1 MKQAVTAAPLSA
13 RQVARQVARQALSLI
28 AVLLIATA
36 GNPAMAANLA
46 DCPKSPNCVSS
57 QASDPDRRVAP
68 LNGGT
73 NAEKARQ
80 RLIAV
85 LESLPRV
92 SWTAPSDQRIEAQF
106 TSLIFR
112 FTDDVV
118 FAIEED
124 GTIQVR
130 SASRV
135 GYSDLGANRSRV
147 EMLRERL
154 ASPESVSTE

>member
-1 MKQAVTAAPLSA
+1 MKRAASAAPL
-13 RQVARQVARQALSLI
+13 I
-28 AVLLIATA
+28 GTLLIGVASMA
-36 GNPAMAANLA
+36 GNPATAASLA

-57 QASDPDRRVAP
+57 QASNPDRQVAP
-68 LNGGT
+68 LKGGD
-73 NAEKARQ
+73 NAEEARQ
-80 RLIAV
+80 RLTAV
-85 LESLPRV
+85 LDSLPRV
-92 SWTAPSDQRIEAQF
+92 SWTAPTEQRVEAQF

-118 FAIEED
+118 FEIEED

-130 SASRV
+130 SASRI

-154 ASPESVSTE
+154 ASPDPVSTE

>member
-1 MKQAVTAAPLSA
+1 MERAVTAAPFSA
-13 RQVARQVARQALSLI
+13 HQAAPLI
-28 AVLLIATA
+28 AALLIATVTTA

-68 LNGGT
+68 LNGGK
-73 NAEKARQ
+73 NAEQARQ
-80 RLIAV
+80 RLTAV
-85 LESLPRV
+85 LDSLPRV

-106 TSLIFR
+106 TSLVFR

-118 FAIEED
+118 FEIEDD

-130 SASRV
+130 SASRI
-135 GYSDLGANRSRV
+135 GYSDFGANRSRV
-147 EMLRERL
+147 DMLRERL
-154 ASPESVSTE
+154 ASEEPVSTE

>member
-1 MKQAVTAAPLSA
+1 MKRAVTSVPLIG
-13 RQVARQVARQALSLI
+13 SLL
-28 AVLLIATA
+28 VGTATLA
-36 GNPAMAANLA
+36 GNPATAASLA

-57 QASDPDRRVAP
+57 QASDPDRQVAP
-68 LNGGT
+68 LKGGE
-73 NAEKARQ
+73 NVEQARQ
-80 RLIAV
+80 RLTAV
-85 LESLPRV
+85 LDSLPRV
-92 SWTAPSDQRIEAQF
+92 SWTAPSDQRIEAEF

-118 FAIEED
+118 FEIEEN

-130 SASRV
+130 SASRI

-154 ASPESVSTE
+154 ASPESVSAE

>member
-1 MKQAVTAAPLSA
+1 MKRAASAAPLI
-13 RQVARQVARQALSLI
+13 VT
-28 AVLLIATA
+28 LLIGVASMA
-36 GNPAMAANLA
+36 GNPATAASLA

-57 QASDPDRRVAP
+57 QASNPDRQVAP
-68 LNGGT
+68 LKGGD
-73 NAEKARQ
+73 NAEEARQ
-80 RLIAV
+80 RLTAV
-85 LESLPRV
+85 LDSLPRV
-92 SWTAPSDQRIEAQF
+92 SWTAPTEQRIEAQF

-118 FAIEED
+118 FEIEED

-130 SASRV
+130 SASRI

-154 ASPESVSTE
+154 ASPDPVSTE

>member
-1 MKQAVTAAPLSA
+1 MKRAVTAAPLIGS
-13 RQVARQVARQALSLI
+13 
-28 AVLLIATA
+28 LLIGTATVAGSPATA
-36 GNPAMAANLA
+36 ASLA

-57 QASDPDRRVAP
+57 RASDPDRQVAP
-68 LNGGT
+68 LKGGE
-73 NAEKARQ
+73 NAEQARQ
-80 RLIAV
+80 RLTAV
-85 LESLPRV
+85 LDSLPRV

-118 FAIEED
+118 FKIEDD

-130 SASRV
+130 SASRI

-154 ASPESVSTE
+154 VSPEPVSAE

>member
-1 MKQAVTAAPLSA
+1 MSVDHSGDSIMKRAASA
-13 RQVARQVARQALSLI
+13 ASLI
-28 AVLLIATA
+28 GTLLIGTASMA
-36 GNPAMAANLA
+36 GNPAMATGLT

-57 QASDPDRRVAP
+57 QASNPDRQVAP
-68 LNGGT
+68 LKGGE
-73 NAEKARQ
+73 NAEQARE
-80 RLIAV
+80 RLTAV
-85 LESLPRV
+85 LDSLPRV
-92 SWTAPSDQRIEAQF
+92 SWTATTEQRIEAQF

-118 FAIEED
+118 FEIEED

-130 SASRV
+130 SASRI

-154 ASPESVSTE
+154 ASPEPVSAE

>member
-1 MKQAVTAAPLSA
+1 MSARQTARQAAPL
-13 RQVARQVARQALSLI
+13 I
-28 AVLLIATA
+28 AALLIGTATTA

-57 QASDPDRRVAP
+57 QASDPDRQVAP
-68 LNGGT
+68 LKGGE
-73 NAEKARQ
+73 NAEQARE
-80 RLIAV
+80 RLTAV
-85 LESLPRV
+85 LDSLPRV
-92 SWTAPSDQRIEAQF
+92 SWTATTEQRIEAQF

-118 FAIEED
+118 FEIEED

-130 SASRV
+130 SASRI

-154 ASPESVSTE
+154 ASPEPVSAE

>member
-1 MKQAVTAAPLSA
+1 MKRAVTAAPLSA
-13 RQVARQVARQALSLI
+13 RQAARQAAPLV
-28 AVLLIATA
+28 AALLIGTVTTA

-57 QASDPDRRVAP
+57 QASDPDRQVAP
-68 LNGGT
+68 LKGGE
-73 NAEKARQ
+73 NADQARQ
-80 RLIAV
+80 RLTSV
-85 LESLPRV
+85 LDSLPRV
-92 SWTAPSDQRIEAQF
+92 SWAAPSDQRIEAQF

-118 FAIEED
+118 FEIEED

-130 SASRV
+130 SASRI
-135 GYSDLGANRSRV
+135 GYSDLGANRARV

-154 ASPESVSTE
+154 ASPEPVSTE

>member
-1 MKQAVTAAPLSA
+1 MKRAVTAAPLSA
-13 RQVARQVARQALSLI
+13 RQAARQAAPLV
-28 AVLLIATA
+28 AALLIGTVTTA

-73 NAEKARQ
+73 NAEEARQ